1 MEEDAWERRHVDRWR
16 MDDIEEDERERLIRI
31 LRRWAYWLGIA
42 LLAVGLILLQVH
54 ALWDRFR
61 GNDPARLDIPCV
73 IHGQTQLYVT
83 EKRIYLFCEP
93 ENAVNVYD
101 MEGNFL
107 FRAQGPGPRYRY
119 GTGSMAMWGDNIY
132 LTTRNERLF
141 RFDRNGNP
149 RGRAQGGWV
158 YDREG
163 EKTDL
168 QYSGTVLYFD
178 ERHVCY
184 RALTGLDSIRAYF
197 YRTTAGTYQHS
208 FATDGEAIRAWG
220 GSYVKPGESVTYQ
233 GVVYGVSFH
242 QLYKIEEGR
251 TQILAETSLMEWY
264 LQSTELEL
272 VSVVVGGLLCWCAVW
287 SPKRKR
293 GETKERAEQDK

>member
-1 MEEDAWERRHVDRWR
+1 MKEDEREELYRDRWR
-16 MDDIEEDERERLIRI
+16 MEDIEEDERERLIRI

-42 LLAVGLILLQVH
+42 LLVVGLILLQVH
-54 ALWDRFR
+54 VLWDRSR
-61 GNDPARLDIPCV
+61 GDDPARLDIPCV

-83 EKRIYLFCEP
+83 GERIYLFCEP

-101 MEGNFL
+101 MAGNFL

-119 GTGSMAMWGDNIY
+119 GTGSLAMWGDNIY
-132 LTTRNERLF
+132 LTTRNERLI
-141 RFDRNGNP
+141 RFDGNGNP

-168 QYSGTVLYFD
+168 QYRGTVLYFD

-197 YRTTAGTYQHS
+197 YRTTAGTYQQS
-208 FATDGEAIRAWG
+208 YASDGEAIRAWG
-220 GSYVKPGESVTYQ
+220 GSYVEYDQTVTY
-233 GVVYGVSFH
+233 GDAVYGVSH
-242 QLYKIEEGR
+242 NQLYKMEKGQQE
-251 TQILAETSLMEWY
+251 ILAQTSLIQWY

-272 VSVVVGGLLCWCAVW
+272 ASVVVGSLLCWCAIW
-287 SPKRKR
+287 PPKWKR
-293 GETKERAEQDK
+293 GTPEEQGKQDK